1 MSDPRELP
9 EQAREFVELSKRY
22 VDEEIVQPAKRL
34 GAFAGKGIGAGLLFA
49 IGSLLLAAGLLALSL
64 MLLPESDTW
73 QAVGYVATGLVVALA
88 AALLF
93 RKVTQ

>member
-9 EQAREFVELSKRY
+9 EHAREFVDLSKRY

-34 GAFAGKGIGAGLLFA
+34 GAFAGKGIGAGFLFA
-49 IGSLLLAAGLLALSL
+49 IGSLLLAAGVLALSL
-64 MLLPESDTW
+64 ALLPESDTW
-73 QAVGYVATGLVVALA
+73 RAVGYIGTGFLAAIA

>member
-9 EQAREFVELSKRY
+9 EQAREFVDLTKRY
-22 VDEEIVQPAKRL
+22 VDEEILQPAKRL
-34 GAFAGKGIGAGLLFA
+34 GAYAGKGIGAGLLFA
-49 IGSLLLAAGLLALSL
+49 VGSLLLAAGVLALSL
-64 MLLPESDTW
+64 ALLPESDTW
-73 QAVGYVATGLVVALA
+73 QAVGYVATGLVAALA

>member
-9 EQAREFVELSKRY
+9 EQAREFVDLTKRY

-34 GAFAGKGIGAGLLFA
+34 GAYAGKGIGAGFLFA
-49 IGSLLLAAGLLALSL
+49 VGSLLLAAGVLALSL

-73 QAVGYVATGLVVALA
+73 QAVGYVGTGLLVAIA